1 MGLCLAASTF
11 AAYLIRALVVDP
23 EAASEAD
30 DEHDEDGVY
39 CQLLRSPIRS
49 VTVRHTRLKRKGGVA
64 PGYSERDF
72 GQGYGGVH
80 CSFLLIPA
88 SSNASFGRE

>member
-39 CQLLRSPIRS
+39 CPAAEIANKVCHCAAYAPEAQRR
-49 VTVRHTRLKRKGGVA
+49 RCAGV
-64 PGYSERDF
+64 
-72 GQGYGGVH
+72 
-80 CSFLLIPA
+80 L
-88 SSNASFGRE
+88 